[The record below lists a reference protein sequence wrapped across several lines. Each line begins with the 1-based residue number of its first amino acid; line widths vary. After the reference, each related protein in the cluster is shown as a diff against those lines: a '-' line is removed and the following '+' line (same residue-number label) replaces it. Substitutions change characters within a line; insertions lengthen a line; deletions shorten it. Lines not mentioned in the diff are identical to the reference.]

1 MSVIDT
7 EEGRKLLTMVEIGID
22 AEVFLAGKLGGE
34 IFNRIMQDREDALNR
49 LEDVDPYDAKAV
61 QAAQNNAKLPIM
73 FLQYLNDC
81 IQEGNQAERVLNEL
95 EQ

>member
-7 EEGRKLLTMVEIGID
+7 EEGRRLLTMVEIGID
-22 AEVFLAGKLGGE
+22 AEVFLAGNLGGE
-34 IFNRIMQDREDALNR
+34 ILNRIMQDREDALAK
-49 LEDVDPYDAKAV
+49 LEDVDPYNAKEV
-61 QAAQNNAKLPIM
+61 QTAQNNARLPIM

-81 IQEGNQAERVLNEL
+81 VQEGKQAERMLYEL

>member
-22 AEVFLAGKLGGE
+22 AEAFLAGKLGGE